1 MTGLYAPLSPV
12 ARWTCP
18 PEPKANIKAKYK
30 PETHLD
36 HPAAAEGT
44 ATAALAC
51 PHHYHR
57 HEGGGVVAW
66 RDKYKVHPYAD
77 HYPMMEGEQ
86 FADLVRDIT
95 EKGLK
100 TPITVDKDGI
110 LLDGRN
116 RLEALERAGIELRS
130 WQIQIY
136 RGDDRV
142 GFIKSANAHR
152 RPLAL
157 TFALWHQVPTKPAHL
172 L

>member
-1 MTGLYAPLSPV
+1 MRLMTGTSSAGSVSPSSV
-12 ARWTCP
+12 ARVVVTGS
-18 PEPKANIKAKYK
+18 PEAQDLYCEWQRSREIEEAGAVLVRP
-30 PETHLD
+30 D
-36 HPAAAEGT
+36 
-44 ATAALAC
+44 
-51 PHHYHR
+51 
-57 HEGGGVVAW
+57 GVVAW

-100 TPITVDKDGI
+100 TPITVDKDCI

-157 TFALWHQVPTKPAHL
+157 TFAPCHQVPTKPAHL